1 MRSWRARLRGVKGT
15 LATKLTLAM
24 TALVTVAV
32 INVTW
37 LSLRREQQNF
47 RQELENQAETLLNTL
62 TVATIDALY
71 FGNVDYIQDIVEQ
84 LRSDRVLIAAR
95 IYQKEGRIV
104 ADAYAQETQIYTLKT
119 NSLGLELLQS
129 EKTIFHWQDNHLLA
143 GKAIILG
150 NEPVG
155 AISIGLST
163 ASLQE
168 KIVGVRNQGMYLAA
182 IAALFGTFLALL
194 VSRSIVEPLQ
204 QMTAATQRLAAGDLT
219 QKLTVE
225 TNDELMILAHA
236 FNTMS
241 AKVQKLVKNLE
252 NRAGELQQAK
262 EAAERANQTKTQF
275 FANMNHEL
283 RTPLNAILG
292 FTQLLLRA
300 RGLSQEQFEQLNII
314 NRSGEHLL
322 DLIND
327 VLEMSKIESG
337 RLELNENSFDLY
349 EMLENIEQMLRLK
362 VESKGLQFL
371 VDLAPDLPQYVK
383 TDSKKLRQVLVN
395 LLGNAIKF
403 TQQGGIILRAGT
415 LGGSGLVELGREKE
429 IDNACLVFEVQDT
442 GQGIAP
448 EELDTLF
455 EAFVQTETGRKSQ
468 QGTGLGLAISRQFV
482 RLMGGDISVSSTLNQ
497 GTVFRFDVPVSLAC
511 LGADIDKQEKSRA
524 IGLAPQQPRPRILVV
539 EDRAENRQLLVNL
552 LTMLGF
558 EVCQAD
564 NGQEAL
570 TLWSSWSPHLILMD
584 MRMPVMTG
592 YEVSKQIKADPKGRD
607 TVIIALTASA
617 FAQERNAILAAGCDD
632 FICKPFRE
640 NVLLDKIG
648 EYLQVCYLYENNELS
663 SSSELAPLNKI
674 LTPSA
679 LAEMPS
685 EWITQLY
692 HFATAADG
700 EQIFSLLEQIPDSSA
715 PLAEAL
721 ADLVNNFYFDRIMD
735 LADLSLNN
743 CSK

>member
-1 MRSWRARLRGVKGT
+1 MSWRCRLRGGKGS

-24 TALVTVAV
+24 TVLVTVALTS
-32 INVTW
+32 VTW

-47 RQELENQAETLLNTL
+47 RQELEIQAETLLNTL
-62 TVATIDALY
+62 KVATIDALY
-71 FGNVDYIQDIVEQ
+71 VEDVDYIQEVVEQ
-84 LRSDRVLIAAR
+84 LRSDRVLVAAR
-95 IYQKEGRIV
+95 IYQKQGRIV
-104 ADAYAQETQIYTLKT
+104 ADAYGSKTQLYNLKA
-119 NSLGLELLQS
+119 NSFGIELLQS
-129 EKTIFHWQDNHLLA
+129 EKTIFHWQDDHLLA
-143 GKAIILG
+143 GKAINLG

-168 KIVGVRNQGMYLAA
+168 KILSVRNQGMYLAA
-182 IAALFGTFLALL
+182 IAALLGTLLALL
-194 VSRSIVEPLQ
+194 VSRSITEPLQ
-204 QMTAATQRLAAGDLT
+204 QMTAATQRLASGDLA
-219 QKLTVE
+219 QKLAVE
-225 TNDELMILAHA
+225 TNDELAVLANA

-241 AKVQKLVKNLE
+241 SQLQELVENLE
-252 NRAGELQQAK
+252 KRAGELQQAK
-262 EAAERANQTKTQF
+262 EAAEIANHSQTQF
-275 FANMNHEL
+275 FANMSHEL

-292 FTQLLLRA
+292 FTQLLLRG
-300 RGLSQEQFEQLNII
+300 RGLTGEQVGQLNII
-314 NRSGEHLL
+314 NQSGQHLL
-322 DLIND
+322 ELIND

-349 EMLENIEQMLRLK
+349 EMLANLEQMLRLK

-371 VDLAPDLPQYVK
+371 VDLAPALPQYIK

-415 LGGSGLVELGREKE
+415 LSGSGLVDVEIEKE
-429 IDNACLVFEVQDT
+429 TERAHLVFEVEDT
-442 GQGIAP
+442 GEGIAP
-448 EELDTLF
+448 EELDILF

-468 QGTGLGLAISRQFV
+468 QGTGLGLSISRQFV

-497 GTVFRFDVPVSLAC
+497 GTIFRFDILISLAC
-511 LGADIDKQEKSRA
+511 SAADTDKQKKSRA

-539 EDRAENRQLLVNL
+539 EDRWENRQLLVNL

-564 NGQEAL
+564 NGQEGLA
-570 TLWSSWSPHLILMD
+570 LWSSWSPHLILMD
-584 MRMPVMTG
+584 MRMPVMNG
-592 YEVSKQIKADPKGRD
+592 YEASQQIKAHPKGRD

-617 FAQERNAILAAGCDD
+617 FEEERNLILAAGCDD

-648 EYLQVCYLYENNELS
+648 EYLQVRYLYENQELS
-663 SSSELAPLNKI
+663 SSNELAPLNKM

-679 LAEMPS
+679 LAGMPS

-692 HFATAADG
+692 HSATAADG

-715 PLAEAL
+715 PLAQAL
-721 ADLVNNFYFDRIMD
+721 ADLVNNFYFEQIMD

-743 CSK
+743 CYK